1 MSWWDK
7 LVDTV
12 TSRNFDIS
20 DFSDKFQFKIEE
32 IEENTNLKMYGVFGK
47 GNPKVKTTNSVALIF
62 KLYDKETACPILSSI
77 EEASE
82 NGSRVF
88 EHYVSIGNLANK
100 YYPDWTRFSFLVPDA
115 LIGPY
120 RGTRKLELDC
130 YVWEEANRPAFQNGF
145 LPQGSDYRGAI
156 NIVKHEFD
164 FYFSS
169 AGYLEIDEEKLKI
182 QEVSIKLALS
192 IALADGSFDAT
203 EGNEIKKWIKEIVDS
218 SLDSKKDEIKNRLNN
233 ALEEGYKDLKENK
246 IDVKKL
252 CSEIINI
259 GDKAYKYDLLELCLD
274 VMAADGEADKNEL
287 KVISEISTMIGVDY
301 DEVNK
306 LKDQRL
312 IKLDPE
318 ALSDSGLEDI
328 LGIDPDWDNET
339 IKKHLMQ
346 LFNKYNGR
354 LNQVSEGPERKNA
367 QIMIDKIAE
376 ARQKYS

>member
-1 MSWWDK
+1 M
-7 LVDTV
+7 
-12 TSRNFDIS
+12 
-20 DFSDKFQFKIEE
+20 
-32 IEENTNLKMYGVFGK
+32 
-47 GNPKVKTTNSVALIF
+47 
-62 KLYDKETACPILSSI
+62 
-77 EEASE
+77 
-82 NGSRVF
+82 
-88 EHYVSIGNLANK
+88 
-100 YYPDWTRFSFLVPDA
+100 
-115 LIGPY
+115 
-120 RGTRKLELDC
+120 
-130 YVWEEANRPAFQNGF
+130 
-145 LPQGSDYRGAI
+145 
-156 NIVKHEFD
+156 
-164 FYFSS
+164 
-169 AGYLEIDEEKLKI
+169 
-182 QEVSIKLALS
+182 
-192 IALADGSFDAT
+192 ADGSFDAT